1 MGRTPVRQRTA
12 TGASDLARR
21 LHRELWATHV
31 ESRVVCLRGGR
42 PPLRSGGSF
51 GGPATGR
58 NHCRSSEWDRTPWSA
73 APMASRLS
81 IAVSGGG
88 SPPKPRNRQPNAD
101 LPQMTRSSSNCA
113 SVLCGWA
120 ASISHIGMLE
130 STKVNLGTLARFRS
144 PCAPGQRR
152 GMSTAHRAEPPST
165 SFRSQ
170 SPAGS
175 HTRPEALAGP
185 TPPQSCVRAWPDAG
199 CRTFRGLATA
209 LEDAYSSGKCID
221 LMAGML
227 GLCGEEPAASLL
239 AGPSGEFDVFP
250 PGL

>member
-1 MGRTPVRQRTA
+1 
-12 TGASDLARR
+12 
-21 LHRELWATHV
+21 
-31 ESRVVCLRGGR
+31 
-42 PPLRSGGSF
+42 
-51 GGPATGR
+51 
-58 NHCRSSEWDRTPWSA
+58 
-73 APMASRLS
+73 MASRLS

-170 SPAGS
+170 SPAARTRVPKRSPDPLPDSHVFALGQTLDVGHFGVWQQHLKTLTHLVGVSILWLGCLACVVKSRLDGPSCAGLILTFAPASAAARGS
-175 HTRPEALAGP
+175 APPAALENARPAVAATKWRRP
-185 TPPQSCVRAWPDAG
+185 HRNARY
-199 CRTFRGLATA
+199 RTHPRRFRG
-209 LEDAYSSGKCID
+209 
-221 LMAGML
+221 
-227 GLCGEEPAASLL
+227 
-239 AGPSGEFDVFP
+239 
-250 PGL
+250 